1 MEGISSS
8 LLFLVMMIA
17 IFYFMLIRP
26 QKRQAQERKRVID
39 SMRVGDEP
47 IAGGGLFGTIGE
59 TGDDEGEVETAP
71 GSTVRFV
78 KAAIVRRLAEDETDA
93 SATQTPL
100 EGA

>member
-39 SMRVGDEP
+39 SLRVGDEVMT
-47 IAGGGLFGTIGE
+47 GGGLFGTIRGIR
-59 TGDDEGEVETAP
+59 DDEVDLEIAP